1 MVKLDYVSMIFYS
14 VNDGLTGLSITI
26 MFYLVGRSERKN
38 LSTSKN
44 SIKKL
49 ANKYGH
55 SNFRKSEVDE
65 GGDLSELCCE
75 NIITNNNV
83 TIIASDAE
91 DEIKDPWE
99 YQ

>member
-1 MVKLDYVSMIFYS
+1 M
-14 VNDGLTGLSITI
+14 
-26 MFYLVGRSERKN
+26 
-38 LSTSKN
+38 
-44 SIKKL
+44 